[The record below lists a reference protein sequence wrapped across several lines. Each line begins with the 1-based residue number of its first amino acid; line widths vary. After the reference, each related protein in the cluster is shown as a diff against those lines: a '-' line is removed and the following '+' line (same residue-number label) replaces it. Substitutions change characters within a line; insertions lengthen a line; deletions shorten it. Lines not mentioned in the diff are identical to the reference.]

1 VLGVLLILFV
11 LEDKGSLSDERTR
24 DFLRQLLGALAE
36 WQCALGGTGWI
47 KCSSACE
54 FNGCVRPDFH
64 VTA

>member
-36 WQCALGGTGWI
+36 WTMRFRAAPVG
-47 KCSSACE
+47 
-54 FNGCVRPDFH
+54 
-64 VTA
+64 